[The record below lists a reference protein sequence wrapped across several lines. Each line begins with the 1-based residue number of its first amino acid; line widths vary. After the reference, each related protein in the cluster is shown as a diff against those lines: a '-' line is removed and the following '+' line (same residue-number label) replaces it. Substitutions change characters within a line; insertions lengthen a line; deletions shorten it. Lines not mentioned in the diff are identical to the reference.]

1 MKTFIIDIDHPGEPD
16 AGFDGYTEEVSVSV
30 LYDAG
35 VALGFGHVGAAGQAA
50 HGEGNCGQGD
60 DDLFHVVF

>member
-35 VALGFGHVGAAGQAA
+35 GEMGEFEDYMRECVEDWFDGAKVKLRRMA
-50 HGEGNCGQGD
+50 
-60 DDLFHVVF
+60 